1 MKTPILNINQFKE
14 TIPLSDFYINSFSD
28 HLHLNKK
35 LISRP
40 HKHNFYLCVLFT
52 KGTGIH
58 EIDFNSYKIEPGN
71 AFFLSPGQTHFWKFD
86 TQPEGFIFF
95 HSQEFYELQFLE
107 HKLSEFPFYYSF
119 QNPPFLKL
127 SAKKIEILSQ
137 LFDEIHTEYLEL
149 KSFKKLKIV
158 SLVNLIYIEFSKNYT
173 HNIEL
178 TKLFPSSYLNILEKL
193 VILINENFKNE
204 KLPKFYA
211 NRLNITTKHLN
222 RVIKETTNKTTSEL
236 ISERIVLEAKR
247 LIVHSSESL
256 STISYN
262 LEFSEYSYFSKFF
275 KLKTGS
281 TPMNFRKRYKEDE
294 INTIQKKL
302 K

>member
-1 MKTPILNINQFKE
+1 MKTPILNINQFVE
-14 TIPLSDFYINSFSD
+14 TIPLSDFYVNSFSN
-28 HLHLNKK
+28 HLDLNKK

-58 EIDFNSYKIEPGN
+58 EIDFNSYKIEPGS
-71 AFFLSPGQTHFWKFD
+71 AFFLSPGQTHFWNFD

-107 HKLSEFPFYYSF
+107 HKLNEFPFYYSF
-119 QNPPFLKL
+119 QNPPLLKL
-127 SAKKIEILSQ
+127 SAKNTDSISQ
-137 LFDEIHTEYLEL
+137 LFDEIYTEYLGL
-149 KSFKKLKIV
+149 KASKKLKIV
-158 SLVNLIYIEFSKNYT
+158 SLINLIYIEFSRNYT
-173 HNIEL
+173 HKTEL
-178 TKLFPSSYLNILEKL
+178 TKLFSPSYLNILEKL

-222 RVIKETTNKTTSEL
+222 RVIKETINKTTSEL

-247 LIVHSSESL
+247 LIVHSNESL
-256 STISYN
+256 TSISYN
-262 LEFSEYSYFSKFF
+262 LEFSEYAYFSKFF
-275 KLKTGS
+275 KMKTGS
-281 TPMNFRKRYKEDE
+281 TPMNFRKKYRE
-294 INTIQKKL
+294 N
-302 K
+302 